1 MLEVIKHNY
10 AATVAT
16 IGLCIYFFITAA
28 IFILKPIKFADNYS
42 MKPKDEAGKTEI
54 RVYYGGISF
63 ALGLFLAI
71 LAFVFQKPFYSLIG
85 GLIFSNT
92 VFWTRLIFTFVDKGW
107 KCAYTKL
114 AIPAEGLFI
123 VALWICFA
131 VAVAVESALPLYGL
145 A

>member
-1 MLEVIKHNY
+1 MLAEVISHNI

-16 IGLCIYFFITAA
+16 IGLCIYFLGTALVFI
-28 IFILKPIKFADNYS
+28 IKPVKYAEKYS

-63 ALGLFLAI
+63 ALCLFLAI
-71 LAFVFQKPFYSLIG
+71 LAFVFKQPFYSLVG
-85 GLIFSNT
+85 GLIFSNA
-92 VFWTRLIFTFVDKGW
+92 VFWTRLVFTFVDKGW

-114 AIPAEGLFI
+114 AIPAEGAFI

-131 VAVAVESALPLYGL
+131 VAVAVEHAI
-145 A
+145 

>member
-1 MLEVIKHNY
+1 MLEVISNNI

-16 IGLCIYFFITAA
+16 IGLCLYFFGTA
-28 IFILKPIKFADNYS
+28 IVFIAKPKKYAENYS
-42 MKPKDEAGKTEI
+42 MRPKDEAGVTEI

-71 LAFVFQKPFYSLIG
+71 LAFVFKQPFYSLIG

-123 VALWICFA
+123 IALWTCFA
-131 VAVAVESALPLYGL
+131 IAVAVEGALI
-145 A
+145 

>member
-1 MLEVIKHNY
+1 MLEIISQNI

-16 IGLCIYFFITAA
+16 IGLCIYFFGTALV
-28 IFILKPIKFADNYS
+28 FILNPVKSAEKYS
-42 MKPKDEAGKTEI
+42 MKPKDEAGVTEI

-71 LAFVFQKPFYSLIG
+71 RAFVFGKPFYSLIG

-92 VFWTRLIFTFVDKGW
+92 VFFTRFAFTFVDKSW

-114 AIPAEGLFI
+114 AIPAEFAFI
-123 VALWICFA
+123 IALWVCFIIS
-131 VAVAVESALPLYGL
+131 VVVEGAL

>member
-1 MLEVIKHNY
+1 MTLLEVISQNI

-16 IGLCIYFFITAA
+16 IGLCIYFFGTAVV
-28 IFILKPIKFADNYS
+28 FIISPVKNAEKYS
-42 MKPKDEAGKTEI
+42 MKPKDEAGVTEI

-71 LAFVFQKPFYSLIG
+71 LTFVFKQPFYSLVG

-92 VFWTRLIFTFVDKGW
+92 VFFTRFAFTFVDKGW

-114 AIPAEGLFI
+114 AIPAEGAFI
-123 VALWICFA
+123 VALWVCFI
-131 VAVAVESALPLYGL
+131 VAVVVESAL